1 MNKHNTLFAATLA
14 LATLVLL
21 CATRPAQSA
30 PGEPA
35 MRVCKDQT
43 YALCAAAR
51 CNVFDGVAYCQCDVK
66 SGNSISL
73 PFQMGSGDVCS
84 VNASGPENGFMVSTF
99 SLPAS
104 IVAPHGDH
112 AIYSCPRG
120 VSEGAYA
127 QCDGGLCFAST
138 GGRTFPGFDGPVP
151 KGQIL
156 CSCPITTGNIP
167 SDVIGH
173 QILGPYPCQESFFQ
187 YCKSDTSNSKTGST
201 IYVGAPTGTV
211 QKLTKQL
218 NGSVPAIN
226 ECHPPNGL

>member
-1 MNKHNTLFAATLA
+1 MNRHNLTHTLFAAALA
-14 LATLVLL
+14 LAMLLLL

-30 PGEPA
+30 LGEPP
-35 MRVCKDQT
+35 MTVCKDQA

-73 PFQMGSGDVCS
+73 VFQMGKGDVCS

-120 VSEGAYA
+120 PSEGAYA
-127 QCDGGLCFAST
+127 QCDGGLCFAGTGPRRTRAST
-138 GGRTFPGFDGPVP
+138 APCRKGR
-151 KGQIL
+151 
-156 CSCPITTGNIP
+156 SCALARSRRAASPRT
-167 SDVIGH
+167 
-173 QILGPYPCQESFFQ
+173 
-187 YCKSDTSNSKTGST
+187 
-201 IYVGAPTGTV
+201 
-211 QKLTKQL
+211 
-218 NGSVPAIN
+218 
-226 ECHPPNGL
+226 